1 MKLFNKYAIL
11 LASSLMLLPSC
22 NDFLDK
28 TPIAAVTPDTYL
40 WSDADLG
47 AYALKQYSFTT
58 HQGAGIGI
66 WAGDN
71 HTDINLFPFI
81 AKKRRA
87 SVFIFIPKRE
97 VYIHIFPNSP
107 PCSPSPNMS
116 NRTKIIT

>member
-11 LASSLMLLPSC
+11 LAGSLMLLPSC

-66 WAGDN
+66 WANDN
-71 HTDINLFPFI
+71 HTDNQ
-81 AKKRRA
+81 AT
-87 SVFIFIPKRE
+87 SS
-97 VYIHIFPNSP
+97 YD
-107 PCSPSPNMS
+107 
-116 NRTKIIT
+116 NRWVPGE

>member
-71 HTDINLFPFI
+71 HTDNQATSSYDTRWVPGEWL
-81 AKKRRA
+81 
-87 SVFIFIPKRE
+87 SL
-97 VYIHIFPNSP
+97 IHISLQRTTLCRFPMDTVCLP
-107 PCSPSPNMS
+107 VDWVLMEV
-116 NRTKIIT
+116 